1 MGLRGTVL
9 VARFPIWTENTCWI
23 TCETLAEKHFR
34 LQLDIKVND
43 D

>member
-1 MGLRGTVL
+1 MGLGGTVL
-9 VARFPIWTENTCWI
+9 VAGFPIWTENTCWI
-23 TCETLAEKHFR
+23 TREALAEKHFR